1 MDAKTCIQ
9 TDTKYLNE
17 IFLKCEIPLNAI
29 YNYIVGK
36 VVGILSRFHE
46 SNATQK
52 WSYNY
57 IRVLYV

>member
-52 WSYNY
+52 FTV
-57 IRVLYV
+57 I